1 LVVSVK
7 KDSIVLDTETIPVI
21 EDYGT
26 EATESK
32 YTLNLVND
40 VLTIEADY
48 TGKALNLPLRTSA
61 VLYKGTTQ
69 ASGVTYEILSSP
81 GVECEID
88 SSGQIEI
95 TGVDQDTDK
104 FSIPIRV
111 TLDNTSVVGIL
122 SLQKSTSLLPESQK
136 PGTLVI
142 SSDPSGLE
150 VLAEYKSSPSGT
162 LSEYAY
168 TNTGSQE
175 YLYLYTK
182 ELQGIALY
190 SIRWASETEEV
201 ENLVP
206 ADSDTIPSLEI
217 YYIPYSLSNL
227 LTTSEITSFKS
238 TRAAYY
244 VTNDITV
251 RRGNLVKASVN
262 IKAEVYQN
270 ISIDS
275 KVSEILEEYA
285 YQFGVDLESK
295 KSEIIA
301 LLSKIPNVKQ
311 ITSLEITYT
320 NELADVIPWET
331 VQESLETTYFS
342 ITYLVNSIIYTS

>member
-1 LVVSVK
+1 
-7 KDSIVLDTETIPVI
+7 
-21 EDYGT
+21 
-26 EATESK
+26 
-32 YTLNLVND
+32 
-40 VLTIEADY
+40 
-48 TGKALNLPLRTSA
+48 
-61 VLYKGTTQ
+61 
-69 ASGVTYEILSSP
+69 
-81 GVECEID
+81 
-88 SSGQIEI
+88 
-95 TGVDQDTDK
+95 
-104 FSIPIRV
+104 
-111 TLDNTSVVGIL
+111 
-122 SLQKSTSLLPESQK
+122 
-136 PGTLVI
+136 
-142 SSDPSGLE
+142 
-150 VLAEYKSSPSGT
+150 
-162 LSEYAY
+162 
-168 TNTGSQE
+168 
-175 YLYLYTK
+175 
-182 ELQGIALY
+182 
-190 SIRWASETEEV
+190 
-201 ENLVP
+201 
-206 ADSDTIPSLEI
+206 
-217 YYIPYSLSNL
+217 
-227 LTTSEITSFKS
+227 
-238 TRAAYY
+238 